1 MSTAE
6 WNTISVL
13 IIGNSKCKAKKV
25 VGIQQ
30 STEKA
35 INVAGGIIYS
45 WFFLCAI
52 SHKWELIPKT
62 FSQSLSPI
70 ST

>member
-6 WNTISVL
+6 WKTISVL
-13 IIGNSKCKAKKV
+13 IIGNSKSKAKKI

-35 INVAGGIIYS
+35 INVAGGIIYI
-45 WFFLCAI
+45 WYFLCAI
-52 SHKWELIPKT
+52 SHKWELILK
-62 FSQSLSPI
+62 SLSPI
-70 ST
+70 IT